1 MPALHSNTAPLH
13 ALKQKDKIPLDYARL
28 LLGQKFATR
37 YQIGL
42 LKLIQE
48 YYIVKKRGEEFG
60 KIAIEKGFA
69 TQLDV
74 QKALEF
80 QKKEFKRA
88 RMKPSPPQADG
99 VSA

>member
-1 MPALHSNTAPLH
+1 M
-13 ALKQKDKIPLDYARL
+13 DYARL